1 MESML
6 QSPVMAAVDV
16 SPEMI
21 SMVGQGR
28 IADMAWPEGSVAFVF
43 GFGGV
48 EEPATMRY
56 LARPTVGLLD
66 WDEDRSR
73 LIFLVT
79 QAACERIAG
88 GEVGMIDGAP
98 YHLNADLRMIALAIR
113 DCDLPEAACT
123 PYRLAKSIELLCETL
138 RLPQAG
144 ALIPIGHDGTLS
156 RADGKRVLAA
166 RQMIDDRWAEKLTLD
181 SIARAC
187 GLNRAKLTR
196 GFRDMFDCS
205 VADAISTQR
214 LSQAGQL
221 LLSTDLPVS
230 SIGYRCGYLNNASFT
245 RAFSRRFGVAP
256 TQYRAVRFAA

>member
-1 MESML
+1 MNAML
-6 QSPVMAAVDV
+6 QPPVMDGVDV

-21 SMVGQGR
+21 SMVGTGR

-43 GFGGV
+43 GFGGI
-48 EEPATMRY
+48 EQPATIRY
-56 LARPTVGLLD
+56 FVHPTRDLLD

-79 QAACERIAG
+79 REACERISG
-88 GEVGMIDGAP
+88 GEVMMVDGGS
-98 YHLNADLRMIALAIR
+98 YHLNADLRVIAAAIR
-113 DCDLPEAACT
+113 DCDLPEAART
-123 PYRLAKSIELLCETL
+123 PYRLAKSIELLCEML
-138 RLPQAG
+138 RLPETG

-166 RQMIDDRWAEKLTLD
+166 RQMIDEHWAEKLTLD
-181 SIARAC
+181 AIARAC

-205 VADAISTQR
+205 VADAISSQR
-214 LSQAGQL
+214 LTNAGQML
-221 LLSTDLPVS
+221 LATDLPVS

-245 RAFSRRFGVAP
+245 RAFSRHFGIAP
-256 TQYRAVRFAA
+256 TQYRAVRLAA